1 MIETTTDQILWDS
14 TFEREEIEY
23 NTSYE
28 TTEEEQ
34 YNKDLELFE
43 QFAKYFKPSN
53 N

>member
-14 TFEREEIEY
+14 TFERKEF
-23 NTSYE
+23 E
-28 TTEEEQ
+28 TNASDEKTEEEQ
-34 YNKDLELFE
+34 YNEDLELFE

>member
-1 MIETTTDQILWDS
+1 MIETTESDILWNAA
-14 TFEREEIEY
+14 FEREEDEF
-23 NTSYE
+23 NSPYE
-28 TTEEEQ
+28 KTEEEQ